1 MAKKSAVCL
10 VVVLVLLAW
19 CTPVAADVISVGGSA
34 CLLPVAPASWAPG
47 ANESDACIF
56 GFYLEKNIVPGDA
69 VTLNLTETGDQ
80 DYGEPIVAGPE
91 VTFGAG
97 AVFDAFVVTLDPV
110 GTTGGSVW
118 EGSFTFDQKIIL
130 LITSDDPIYGGP
142 ESGDYSTL
150 SGDRHELALSFSAG
164 PHVDQLVVI
173 TTNAEP
179 IPEPSSLLLLG
190 TGLLG
195 LGRAWKKRRG

>member
-10 VVVLVLLAW
+10 VLALVLVAW
-19 CTPVAADVISVGGSA
+19 CTPVAGDVISIGGSA
-34 CLLPVAPASWAPG
+34 CVLPVAPASWAPG

-56 GFYLEKNIVPGDA
+56 GFYLEKNIAPDSA
-69 VTLNLTETGDQ
+69 VTLNLTLTGDQ
-80 DYGEPIVAGPE
+80 DYGEPIIPGPE

-97 AVFDAFVVTLDPV
+97 SVFDAFFVTLDPL
-110 GTTGGSVW
+110 GTTGGAVW

-130 LITSDDPIYGGP
+130 LITSDDSIYGGL

-150 SGDRHELALSFSAG
+150 SGDRHELALWFSAG
-164 PHVDQLVVI
+164 PHVDQLIVI

-179 IPEPSSLLLLG
+179 IPEPGSMILLG